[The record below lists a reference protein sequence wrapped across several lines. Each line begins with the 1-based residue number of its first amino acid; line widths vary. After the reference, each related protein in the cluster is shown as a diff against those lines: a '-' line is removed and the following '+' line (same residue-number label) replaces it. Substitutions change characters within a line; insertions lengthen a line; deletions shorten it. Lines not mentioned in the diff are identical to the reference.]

1 MSDDI
6 EMLPQAERARVRA
19 RDRKIAGPR
28 VVVDNSGLRKVA
40 MRVGER
46 LRERPARPTL
56 ADPKERSPGRPG

>member
-6 EMLPQAERARVRA
+6 ERLPQAERARVRA

-40 MRVGER
+40 MKIGER
-46 LRERPARPTL
+46 LRERGVRPPIVKRKG
-56 ADPKERSPGRPG
+56 DPPGRPG